1 MINIEFLT
9 SGMQFAAHALK
20 DSGKE
25 KKSKYIEMETFYHN
39 GLKQYSKKDGKV
51 SVIK

>member
-9 SGMQFAAHALK
+9 SGMQFAALMLK
-20 DSGKE
+20 DSTQE
-25 KKSKYIEMETFYHN
+25 KKSKYIALETFYHN

-51 SVIK
+51 STIE